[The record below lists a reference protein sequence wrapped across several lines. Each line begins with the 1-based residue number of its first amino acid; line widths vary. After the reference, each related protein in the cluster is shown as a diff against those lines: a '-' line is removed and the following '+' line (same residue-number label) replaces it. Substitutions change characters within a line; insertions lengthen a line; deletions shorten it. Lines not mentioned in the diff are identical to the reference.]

1 MRKLILSTFALF
13 LLLSSNAQ
21 MASKVSKSKKGQTLG
36 LNFTFLDF
44 STAADL
50 KSKGLSGVLLDKNW
64 KDIKR
69 MSMGLAV
76 SYTKGLTSN
85 IDFSGSL
92 GVSSLS
98 YPLPNKNVS
107 FNESFLTE
115 ANANLNF
122 KLLSDEFIVSPFLS
136 TGVGFFNWK
145 GYAGAYTPVGVGLQV
160 NLFNETFLVLQSGYR
175 FPVISNTT
183 ASSLYYSIGFHGNI
197 GK

>member
-1 MRKLILSTFALF
+1 MRKLILSTFAMF

-21 MASKVSKSKKGQTLG
+21 MSSKVKTSKKGQTLG
-36 LNFTFLDF
+36 LSFTFLDF

-64 KDIKR
+64 KDMKR
-69 MSMGLAV
+69 MAMGLALT
-76 SYTKGLTSN
+76 YTKGLTSN

-107 FNESFLTE
+107 YNESFLTE
-115 ANANLNF
+115 GNANLNF
-122 KLLSDEFIVSPFLS
+122 KLLSDDYTVSPFLS

-145 GYAGAYTPVGVGLQV
+145 GYAGAYTPVGLGLQV
-160 NLFNETFLVLQSGYR
+160 NLFNEGFLVLQSGYR

-183 ASSLYYSIGFHGNI
+183 ASNLYYSLGFHGSI

>member
-1 MRKLILSTFALF
+1 ML

-21 MASKVSKSKKGQTLG
+21 MTSKVSKFKKGQTLG
-36 LNFTFLDF
+36 LSFTFLDF

-76 SYTKGLTSN
+76 TYTKGITDN

-107 FNESFLTE
+107 YNESFLTE

-122 KLLSDEFIVSPFLS
+122 KLLSDEFKVVPFIS

-145 GYAGAYTPVGVGLQV
+145 GYAGAYTPVGLGFQV
-160 NLFNETFLVLQSGYR
+160 NLFNESFLVLQSGYR

-183 ASSLYYSIGFHGNI
+183 ASNLYYSIGFHGNI

>member
-13 LLLSSNAQ
+13 LLLSSHAQ

-145 GYAGAYTPVGVGLQV
+145 GYGGAYIPVGLGLQV

>member
-1 MRKLILSTFALF
+1 MRKLILSTFAMF

-21 MASKVSKSKKGQTLG
+21 MSSKISKSKKGQTLG
-36 LNFTFLDF
+36 LSLTYLDF

-50 KSKGLSGVLLDKNW
+50 KSKGLSGVLLDKKW
-64 KDIKR
+64 KDMKR

-76 SYTKGLTSN
+76 TYTKGLTDN

-98 YPLPNKNVS
+98 YPLPNRS
-107 FNESFLTE
+107 LSYNESFLTE

-122 KLLSDEFIVSPFLS
+122 KLLSDEYTVAPFIY

-145 GYAGAYTPVGVGLQV
+145 GYAGAYTPVGLGLQV

-183 ASSLYYSIGFHGNI
+183 ASNLYYSIGFHGSI